1 MPSSPE
7 RETSSK
13 SRDCTSV
20 DDVFEHFKSYFDK
33 NWVET
38 LSSGLISQT
47 STETQKLGTVSEAEK
62 LKFAGNKGQF
72 LFNSELSGSLDEAL
86 NFLASKNIEKA
97 EQKITDLSNLSP
109 QTPSEDYQT
118 CG

>member
-47 STETQKLGTVSEAEK
+47 STETQKLGTVTEAEK

-72 LFNSELSGSLDEAL
+72 LFNSELSGSLDEA
-86 NFLASKNIEKA
+86 IEKA